1 MRKKLSP
8 AVIVICLFAMT
19 AGVLCVMFFMQN
31 TVMKRVYGNEIRKD
45 IFRINDLTE
54 TVMSELSALTADG
67 GADTDGD
74 KALPD
79 AAALLFAAGE
89 LERCDLGGRI
99 HELYDGLRKDT
110 IQTVRDY
117 AAASLKN
124 SGSDLSAEA
133 AARLA
138 ESAFAAAKQLRGAT
152 QFLMSELNDSDTDK
166 MDSAYYRAMDVDAKI
181 YKRLTTY
188 INMNAEAA
196 Q

>member
-117 AAASLKN
+117 APIYPP
-124 SGSDLSAEA
+124 
-133 AARLA
+133 R
-138 ESAFAAAKQLRGAT
+138 RPPVWR
-152 QFLMSELNDSDTDK
+152 
-166 MDSAYYRAMDVDAKI
+166 RAPLPPPSSCGEP
-181 YKRLTTY
+181 RSFSCPSSTTA
-188 INMNAEAA
+188 IRTKWIPHITGRWTWMRKFTNA
-196 Q
+196 